1 MLSVVMQFR
10 PGPGWLLFCSQ
21 NRDAQSVVWARVERF
36 LMIVEVEV
44 EVDVKESEREKK
56 RWCGRELESE
66 LVND

>member
-1 MLSVVMQFR
+1 MRKVLS
-10 PGPGWLLFCSQ
+10 
-21 NRDAQSVVWARVERF
+21 ARVERF
-36 LMIVEVEV
+36 LMIVEVEVEV